1 MWGKFADF
9 LLKAHASG
17 LGHDAV
23 IEIMIALLGVM
34 VAALSIIAVLISFA
48 LVAIG
53 IFGFRSIKD
62 EATKSATAIAKKTA
76 TEIASRVMEES
87 NKRAQASGLSESQA
101 EELSRNPR
109 SAIEQKR
116 SRIKATNDKGLQ
128 NPEGTP

>member
-34 VAALSIIAVLISFA
+34 VAALALIAVLISLIF
-48 LVAIG
+48 VAIG
-53 IFGFRSIKD
+53 IFGYTSIKN
-62 EATKSATAIAKKTA
+62 EATKSATDVANKIA
-76 TEIASRVMEES
+76 TEIASRVMDES
-87 NKRAQASGLSESQA
+87 RERAQASELSESQA
-101 EELSRNPR
+101 EELQKHPG
-109 SAIEQKR
+109 SATRPKR

-128 NPEGTP
+128 NPEETQ